1 MDYNHKKKLNEKI
14 NSIKDK
20 DIFFKIFNIIK
31 DELYNDTGQK
41 KYTENYNGIFF
52 DLNKISDKKL
62 YEIEDLLK
70 ENSIILTDTDSSVTN
85 KNKNIE
91 II

>member
-20 DIFFKIFNIIK
+20 DIFFKIFNIVK

>member
-20 DIFFKIFNIIK
+20 DIFFKIFNIVK
-31 DELYNDTGQK
+31 DELYNDNGQK

>member
-20 DIFFKIFNIIK
+20 DIFFKIFNIVK
-31 DELYNDTGQK
+31 NELYNDTGQK

>member
-20 DIFFKIFNIIK
+20 DIFFKIFNIVK

-70 ENSIILTDTDSSVTN
+70 ENSIILTDTDSSVIN